1 MLGGGEPVLICTYL
15 LSSVITF
22 IFQMSEKKGVE
33 FELLSGKLAKDVD
46 RLEKEIEDKQ
56 EEMITIQD
64 TMEQTLE
71 LFANM
76 A

>member
-1 MLGGGEPVLICTYL
+1 
-15 LSSVITF
+15 
-22 IFQMSEKKGVE
+22 MSEKKGVE